1 MSLMNNNDR
10 QEQANAIR
18 QKIADAV
25 KANDA
30 AAFSAALTEYGQC
43 IEENILAEAAKDADA
58 KIKAATQSID
68 AEVLRSRGVRQLTS
82 TEAAYWQKVAD
93 AMKSSNP
100 KQALEDLDVVMPET
114 IIDSVFEDLRAN
126 YPLLNAVNF
135 RAVSGRVRMMMNT
148 DGVNKA
154 QWGELCDEIVKE
166 ILSGFKEVDS
176 GLFKL
181 SAFVPICN
189 SMLDLGPQWLDRY
202 IREILY
208 EALANGLEDGIINGD
223 GKDGP
228 IGMIRQV
235 GDDVTVTG
243 GKYPAKA
250 AVEVTDFSPETLG
263 NLMSLLAAGPNG
275 KYRTVSGLVLLV
287 NPQDYFRKVMPATTI
302 MAPDGTY
309 RNNIL
314 PYPVQIIQSFAVSL
328 GEAIFGIG
336 RRYFGS
342 IASGYARSGRI
353 EYSDSYR
360 FLEDERVYRIK
371 LLANG
376 FPLDNSSFLRLDISG
391 LQPPVL
397 RTQAVTAPAAST
409 NANLAS
415 LSITGGKLSPAF
427 AAGTYTYTMTTT
439 KASGVVLAEPAD
451 SAADVVVKAKIG
463 AEGET
468 VEIVNGSAV
477 TWETGANNVITVDVT
492 AEDGSTNKTYTIT
505 VTKS

>member
-10 QEQANAIR
+10 QAELDAVR

-30 AAFSAALTEYGQC
+30 AAFSSALTEYGQL
-43 IEENILAEAAKDADA
+43 IETSILAEAEKSADA
-58 KIKAATQSID
+58 KIQAATQHID
-68 AEVLRSRGVRQLTS
+68 SEVLRSRGVRQLTS
-82 TEAAYWQKVAD
+82 AETGYWQKVTE
-93 AMKSSNP
+93 AMKSTNP

-114 IIDSVFEDLRAN
+114 VIDSVFEDLRAN
-126 YPLLNAVNF
+126 HPLLNAVNL
-135 RAVSGRVRMMMNT
+135 RAVSGHVRMMMNT
-148 DGVNKA
+148 DGINKA

-166 ILSGFKEVDS
+166 IMSGFKEVDS

-181 SAFVPICN
+181 SAFIPICN

-223 GKDGP
+223 GDTQP

-250 AVEVTDFSPETLG
+250 AMEVTDFSPETMG

-275 KYRTVSGLVLLV
+275 KYRTVSGLILLV

-342 IASGYARSGRI
+342 IASGYNRSGRI

-360 FLEDERVYRIK
+360 FLEDQRVYRIK

-376 FPLDNSSFLRLDISG
+376 FPLDNTSFLRLDISG

-397 RTQAVTAPAAST
+397 RTQTVTPPAASK

-415 LSITGGKLSPAF
+415 LSVTGGKLSPAF
-427 AAGTYTYTMTTT
+427 AAATDTYTMTTT
-439 KASGVVLAEPAD
+439 KASGVVLAVPAD

-463 AEGET
+463 ADGEA

-492 AEDGSTNKTYTIT
+492 AEDGSTKETYTIT

>member
-1 MSLMNNNDR
+1 
-10 QEQANAIR
+10 
-18 QKIADAV
+18 
-25 KANDA
+25 
-30 AAFSAALTEYGQC
+30 
-43 IEENILAEAAKDADA
+43 
-58 KIKAATQSID
+58 
-68 AEVLRSRGVRQLTS
+68 
-82 TEAAYWQKVAD
+82 
-93 AMKSSNP
+93 
-100 KQALEDLDVVMPET
+100 
-114 IIDSVFEDLRAN
+114 
-126 YPLLNAVNF
+126 
-135 RAVSGRVRMMMNT
+135 MMMNT

-166 ILSGFKEVDS
+166 IMSGFKEVDS

-181 SAFVPICN
+181 SAFIPICN

-223 GKDGP
+223 GDKQP

-275 KYRTVSGLVLLV
+275 KYRTVSGLILLV

-314 PYPVQIIQSFAVSL
+314 PYPVQIIQSFAVGL

-342 IASGYARSGRI
+342 IASGYNRSGRI

-360 FLEDERVYRIK
+360 FLEDQRVYRIK

-397 RTQAVTAPAAST
+397 RTQTVTPPAAST

-415 LSITGGKLSPAF
+415 LSVTGGKLSPAF
-427 AAGTYTYTMTTT
+427 AAATDTYTMTTT
-439 KASGVVLAEPAD
+439 KASGVVLAVPAD

-463 AEGET
+463 ADGEA

-477 TWETGANNVITVDVT
+477 TWETGANNVITVEVT
-492 AEDGSTNKTYTIT
+492 AEDGSTKKTYTIT

>member
-114 IIDSVFEDLRAN
+114 VIDSVFEDLRAN
-126 YPLLNAVNF
+126 HPLLNAVNF
-135 RAVSGRVRMMMNT
+135 RAVSGHVRMMMNT

-181 SAFVPICN
+181 SAFIPICN

-223 GKDGP
+223 GDKQP

-314 PYPVQIIQSFAVSL
+314 PYPVQII
-328 GEAIFGIG
+328 

-397 RTQAVTAPAAST
+397 RVQSVTPPAAST

-427 AAGTYTYTMTTT
+427 AAATDTYTMTTT
-439 KASGVVLAEPAD
+439 KASGVVLAVPAD
-451 SAADVVVKAKIG
+451 SAADIVVKAKIG
-463 AEGET
+463 ADGSAT
-468 VEIVNGSAV
+468 EIVNGSSV

-492 AEDGSTNKTYTIT
+492 AENGTTKETYTVT

>member
-58 KIKAATQSID
+58 RIKAATQSID

-82 TEAAYWQKVAD
+82 AETGYWQKVTE
-93 AMKSSNP
+93 AMKSTNP

-114 IIDSVFEDLRAN
+114 VIDSVFEDLRAN
-126 YPLLNAVNF
+126 HPLLNAVNF
-135 RAVSGRVRMMMNT
+135 RAVSGHVRMMMNT
-148 DGVNKA
+148 DGINKA

-181 SAFVPICN
+181 SAFIPICN

-223 GKDGP
+223 GDKQP

-275 KYRTVSGLVLLV
+275 KYRTVSGLILLV

-314 PYPVQIIQSFAVSL
+314 PYPVQIIQSFAVGL

-342 IASGYARSGRI
+342 VASGYNRSGRI

-360 FLEDERVYRIK
+360 FLEDQRVYRIK

-397 RTQAVTAPAAST
+397 RTQTVTAPAAST

-415 LSITGGKLSPAF
+415 LSITGGKLNPAF
-427 AAGTYTYTMTTT
+427 AAATDNYTMTTT
-439 KASGVVLAEPAD
+439 KASGVVLAVPAD

-463 AEGET
+463 ADGT
-468 VEIVNGSAV
+468 PTEIVNGSSV
-477 TWETGANNVITVDVT
+477 TWKTGADNVITVEVT
-492 AEDGSTNKTYTIT
+492 AEDGTTKETYTVT

>member
-10 QEQANAIR
+10 QAEVTAIR

-25 KANDA
+25 KNNDA
-30 AAFSAALTEYGQC
+30 AAFSEALTEYGQH
-43 IEENILAEAAKDADA
+43 IEASVLAEAEKNTDA
-58 KIKAATQSID
+58 KIQAATQHID
-68 AEVLRSRGVRQLTS
+68 SEVLRSRGVRQLTS
-82 TEAAYWQKVAD
+82 AEAAYWQKVAD

-126 YPLLNAVNF
+126 HPLLNAVNF
-135 RAVSGRVRMMMNT
+135 RAVSGHVRMMMNT

-181 SAFVPICN
+181 SAFIPICN

-223 GKDGP
+223 GDKQP
-228 IGMIRQV
+228 IGMVRQV

-243 GKYPAKA
+243 GKYPAKS
-250 AVEVTDFSPETLG
+250 AVEVTDFRPETLG

-275 KYRTVSGLVLLV
+275 KYRTVSGLILLV
-287 NPQDYFRKVMPATTI
+287 NPQDYFRKVMPATTV

-314 PYPVQIIQSFAVSL
+314 PYPVQIIQSFAVGL

-342 IASGYARSGRI
+342 IASGYNRSGRI

-360 FLEDERVYRIK
+360 FLEDQRVYRIK

-397 RTQAVTAPAAST
+397 RVQSVTPPAAST

-427 AAGTYTYTMTTT
+427 AAATDTYTMTTT
-439 KASGVVLAEPAD
+439 KASGVVLAVPAD

-463 AEGET
+463 AEGEA

-492 AEDGSTNKTYTIT
+492 AEDGSTKETYTIT